1 MTLPG
6 GALTGCLHRHPVLPA
21 AGRAAQRLQELSG
34 DDSSASTI
42 HRLLGYR
49 NPGLQALNDAA
60 TKAARESPELLQQ
73 QLSSARDLDL
83 GSFTEYSRSNPLP
96 RGKYLV
102 DEVSMMD
109 MALAAALF
117 NALRWVGLRGATG
130 QGP

>member
-1 MTLPG
+1 MPASPDL
-6 GALTGCLHRHPVLPA
+6 LLPA

-34 DDSSASTI
+34 DDLSASTI

-60 TKAARESPELLQQ
+60 TKAARESQSPSAELQQ

-83 GSFTEYSRSNPLP
+83 GRFTEYNRSNPLP

-117 NALRWVGLRGATG
+117 NALRWVGLSGDVDL